1 MNNLPVVWFFGSLVF
16 VLGGVGWLLFKL
28 IAHLRQSA
36 SRYRWFELFT
46 CLFLV
51 SWGFLILFRV
61 PKGEWSAWWAWFA
74 GGSILAGAMNL
85 GIVLRERFGRLRT
98 LRCSFCNKSQRDVKK
113 LIAGPRVYIC
123 DECVEIC
130 LTIINEDKQQP
141 DPGGAPT
148 GTPIPEPTQ

>member
-1 MNNLPVVWFFGSLVF
+1 MNISPAAWLFGSLVL
-16 VLGGVGWLLFKL
+16 VLVGVGWLLFKL

-46 CLFLV
+46 CFFLI

-61 PKGEWSAWWAWFA
+61 PRGEWSSWWAWFA
-74 GGSILAGAMNL
+74 GGSILAGAANL
-85 GIVLRERFGRLRT
+85 GIVLRERFGRPGT

-123 DECVEIC
+123 DECVDIC
-130 LTIINEDKQQP
+130 LTIIKEDRQP
-141 DPGGAPT
+141 DPGGQPAGP
-148 GTPIPEPTQ
+148 PVPEPTP